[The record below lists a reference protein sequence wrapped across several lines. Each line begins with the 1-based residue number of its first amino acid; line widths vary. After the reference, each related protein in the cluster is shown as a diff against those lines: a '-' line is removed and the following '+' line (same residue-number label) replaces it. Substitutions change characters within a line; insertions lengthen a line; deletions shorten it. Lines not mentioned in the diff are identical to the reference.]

1 MFKNFLVFG
10 LLFFNF
16 QSVIA
21 ANIEMNG
28 FASVYGRSS
37 TTQKVRDESTD
48 DHGLNFSND
57 SKIGMNI
64 RSNFEEG
71 WSAVGQFLASQK
83 HPIPN
88 ENGANWG
95 GEFDWFFL
103 KYEDPS
109 GFNLKIGRQL
119 MPGSITA
126 EYVDV
131 GLTYPWRELPQQYYL
146 AVSFKSFEGVAL
158 GYQMPF
164 LGHTLTFQTYGG
176 NGRPLLQ
183 PNADMVIE
191 TNDILGAVL
200 RLDAGDWLFQA
211 VYAQVHI
218 LIINPSYSPT
228 PPSPVN
234 IETSLDGTVQAVY
247 LGGRY
252 DAGKDMVYVE
262 YLQSCRTGEPEC
274 DVRSYYGTYGRH
286 FGKFL
291 PHYTY
296 AFADWI
302 VAGFFDGH
310 EISHTLGLNYQLRD
324 SIVLKGEYLWQEDKH
339 GAVFLTK
346 EGRAESVAV
355 GLDVVF

>member
-119 MPGSITA
+119 MPGSIT
-126 EYVDV
+126 D
-131 GLTYPWRELPQQYYL
+131 
-146 AVSFKSFEGVAL
+146 
-158 GYQMPF
+158 
-164 LGHTLTFQTYGG
+164 
-176 NGRPLLQ
+176 
-183 PNADMVIE
+183 
-191 TNDILGAVL
+191 
-200 RLDAGDWLFQA
+200 
-211 VYAQVHI
+211 
-218 LIINPSYSPT
+218 
-228 PPSPVN
+228 
-234 IETSLDGTVQAVY
+234 
-247 LGGRY
+247 
-252 DAGKDMVYVE
+252 
-262 YLQSCRTGEPEC
+262 
-274 DVRSYYGTYGRH
+274 
-286 FGKFL
+286 
-291 PHYTY
+291 
-296 AFADWI
+296 
-302 VAGFFDGH
+302 
-310 EISHTLGLNYQLRD
+310 
-324 SIVLKGEYLWQEDKH
+324 
-339 GAVFLTK
+339 
-346 EGRAESVAV
+346 
-355 GLDVVF
+355 